1 MPNPELGWFAGAR
14 GRDPYNQFKSLSWL
28 SGTAEPDGPA
38 RPAEP
43 AAESTKPVGAA
54 EQDGHAE
61 SQGRDEAVESKT
73 AKPDGTTEP
82 GATEHDG
89 PDVPN
94 ETNKPIE
101 RDGIAKPTGAT
112 KYDGPAEPH
121 GPDEATESKTAE
133 ADEVAQ
139 PAGATDEPIEFNK
152 TAEHDGTAKLTGPNE
167 AVIGIILVTILVA
180 VTLAFFGHRFKRRRS
195 LTPSEHNGPDVTDET
210 DSPPKPNG
218 MAKLTAPIGT
228 FLENVCETGLYRCLK
243 RTRSPDPEMP
253 TDSATEEEE
262 TSFLR
267 SNASAGRPDLSL
279 ESL

>member
-1 MPNPELGWFAGAR
+1 M
-14 GRDPYNQFKSLSWL
+14 SWL

-54 EQDGHAE
+54 EQDGHGE
-61 SQGRDEAVESKT
+61 PHGPDEAVESKT

-94 ETNKPIE
+94 ETDKPIE
-101 RDGIAKPTGAT
+101 RDGIAKPAGAT
-112 KYDGPAEPH
+112 KHDGPAEPH

-152 TAEHDGTAKLTGPNE
+152 TAEHDGTAKLTATPGPNL
-167 AVIGIILVTILVA
+167 ALIGIILLGTFLVA
-180 VTLAFFGHRFKRRRS
+180 VTGAFFGHRFKRRRS
-195 LTPSEHNGPDVTDET
+195 LTPSEHNGPDVPDET
-210 DSPPKPNG
+210 DSPPEPDG
-218 MAKLTAPIGT
+218 MAKLIAPIST
-228 FLENVCETGLYRCLK
+228 FLENVCETGLNHCLK

-253 TDSATEEEE
+253 T
-262 TSFLR
+262 
-267 SNASAGRPDLSL
+267 GRWDWLHMVLLFFCFFISMNL
-279 ESL
+279 KYNKHIFCRFCH